1 MDLSFYYWCTD
12 PCYCQIKHTCNK
24 NTIFTLV
31 QQNFLSRTEKPF
43 KKSIVLDTVKQFL
56 HITKE
61 SERVL
66 KMLLIIL
73 LPRCPRFMKALSNIQ
88 NLTSFDSRV
97 VLSGCGRMDFF
108 ARKIPYPTKP
118 H

>member
-12 PCYCQIKHTCNK
+12 PCYCQTKHTCNK

-108 ARKIPYPTKP
+108 ARKIPYPTKL